1 MEKNDYTPLPQH
13 DQAPVEVPRQRRATW
28 KLAIPVGILFLLLTH
43 LTTSTMTGKGLF
55 GCAGKA
61 EHGAHMKG
69 HGHAVAH
76 HASLLK
82 EASCPAQPKPIS
94 VGADWDI
101 INDESYADKAAGRL
115 SRAVQINTVSFDDMP
130 SDPKDPRFD
139 GHTKFAKFLE
149 DEFPTVYSGL
159 KHEIVNEHAHL
170 FTWEGS
176 SDRKPIYLMAH
187 EDTVPVNKD
196 TEDQWTFGPWSGEI
210 TKDHSKDT
218 PGTWVWGRGASD
230 CKNSL
235 MGILGSIEKLLEE
248 DFKPERTI
256 LIGYGY
262 DEEIGGGRGALPIA
276 ELIEERYGKDGV
288 EFIIDEGFS
297 GISDAYGARVAALGM
312 AEKGSMTVKLTVNT
326 PGGHSSMP
334 PPHTG
339 TIVNHRIAF
348 TSSVHETKKHYKDVV
363 VPVAKKLGFSISYF
377 GEEPEERKAQHLT
390 ISVVGNEHI
399 DGLEPA
405 PITPADS
412 SAFGFIGGTIKTVFG
427 KHTVIAPTG
436 MFANTDTAR
445 TWNLTRNI
453 YRFSPSDLN
462 ESGGIHTVDER
473 ISLHGHLTT
482 TQFYYKLIRN
492 TEGWEA

>member
-1 MEKNDYTPLPQH
+1 MVKPRFVSNIRRSGALERDGRMRRTRRCALRHEVSVFATRDARTGKSRYDELFVARGGLHPAGRKVHHHERRMHVDRRLLAHILVSVVASSSTMEKNDYTPLPQH

-339 TIVNHRIAF
+339 SEYNLL
-348 TSSVHETKKHYKDVV
+348 TKLTYSRPHVASYCCPRGPPLRDVPFRRV
-363 VPVAKKLGFSISYF
+363 AVPAI
-377 GEEPEERKAQHLT
+377 P
-390 ISVVGNEHI
+390 
-399 DGLEPA
+399 
-405 PITPADS
+405 
-412 SAFGFIGGTIKTVFG
+412 
-427 KHTVIAPTG
+427 
-436 MFANTDTAR
+436 
-445 TWNLTRNI
+445 
-453 YRFSPSDLN
+453 DLP
-462 ESGGIHTVDER
+462 R
-473 ISLHGHLTT
+473 
-482 TQFYYKLIRN
+482 
-492 TEGWEA
+492 